1 MKELGISGW
10 SPTSGA
16 GQAEGVLVT
25 DAAHSS
31 DRIWTLELAA
41 HFLFYRRIKRTKIF
55 ASHLWPLMLQG
66 FPG

>member
-31 DRIWTLELAA
+31 DRIWTLDLQLTSFSIDGLNAPK
-41 HFLFYRRIKRTKIF
+41 FSRRTCG
-55 ASHLWPLMLQG
+55 H
-66 FPG
+66 